1 LEYKRTKRKMLDLL
15 VYRIEENRQV
25 KKNDSTAVK
34 RFALFEKKIVVEQTA
49 EEKGKEEKG
58 SLKFAN
64 DISRR
69 VVETDI

>member
-1 LEYKRTKRKMLDLL
+1 MIAQRLNVLPYSK
-15 VYRIEENRQV
+15 
-25 KKNDSTAVK
+25 
-34 RFALFEKKIVVEQTA
+34 KKIVVEQTV